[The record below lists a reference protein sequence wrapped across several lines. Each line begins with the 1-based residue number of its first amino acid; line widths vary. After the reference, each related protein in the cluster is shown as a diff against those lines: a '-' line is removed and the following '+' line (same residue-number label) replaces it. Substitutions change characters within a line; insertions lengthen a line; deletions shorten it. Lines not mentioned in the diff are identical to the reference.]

1 LWGENFSG
9 LRVREKETELAQDSS
24 KKAFVKNGT
33 SRNSHTFRTEIIV
46 GERGKK

>member
-1 LWGENFSG
+1 VGEKVSG
-9 LRVREKETELAQDSS
+9 LRVKEKEIALAHDSS
-24 KKAFVKNGT
+24 GKAFVKNGT